1 MKSTHCA
8 FEERIIQSL
17 LLGELSVQ
25 LSGHLSHCEGCKEAS
40 AMISRIAAIQATL
53 PPPSAETIWL
63 RHQLTNRGRHLSSV
77 LTSVYAFERA
87 ALWMTCLALTIIGV
101 VVFGISAGKAPFGTL
116 IPTSV
121 LAAFLMIAM
130 AVALKTVISGGGW
143 PDSRSTSM
151 RTPR

>member
-8 FEERIIQSL
+8 FEEQIIQSL
-17 LLGELSVQ
+17 LFGELSVE
-25 LSGHLSHCEGCKEAS
+25 LSDHLSHCEGCKEAS

-63 RHQLTNRGRHLSSV
+63 RHQLTNPSRRLSSA
-77 LTSVYAFERA
+77 LASVYAFERA
-87 ALWMTCLALTIIGV
+87 ALWLSCLTLTIIGV

-116 IPTSV
+116 IPASV
-121 LAAFLMIAM
+121 LVAFVMTAIA
-130 AVALKTVISGGGW
+130 VTLKTLIAGDGW
-143 PDSRSTSM
+143 PDSRSSSM